1 MQGYNKS
8 PNNKER
14 KGTKEDAWRDSLR
27 FTVYPYDLADVL
39 RHIAAEGAI
48 VLPDDVVSVVAFKCD
63 EEAFIQY
70 SDENFRQQFKDL
82 QKCRLKTLGIEM
94 FYRL

>member
-1 MQGYNKS
+1 M
-8 PNNKER
+8 
-14 KGTKEDAWRDSLR
+14 
-27 FTVYPYDLADVL
+27 L